1 MPFFSV
7 FLPPKLRSHP
17 AFKNLKNNMNRLTTP
32 FDIYPT
38 LWDIL
43 NFNKIKEEDF
53 DVSPTRSL
61 KRSLS
66 LFRPIPN
73 DRTCKEAEIEP
84 HWCTCVSWKS
94 MMGDEKLEILG
105 KSIVSEIVKA
115 FNGFLEE
122 EKHLCA
128 ELELSKIEKMERLIP
143 DEGVLKYDGV
153 KDIDGFQPKF
163 NSSKIIKDFVTYRFS
178 FWTEPGSANYE
189 TTVQFNEATKK
200 LKVDAQAISHKAM
213 AKRLPVEKFMNP
225 NILGEEIVFP
235 TSKRIAK
242 NRFLKSALSEYV
254 AHYTP
259 NNPATHGLATNT
271 HVNMYEKWSAGGYG
285 VVITGN
291 IITDQLHL
299 ESPGNTILQKEL
311 DSPERKSIW
320 SEIASRAK
328 AQGNL
333 ILAQLGNAGRQTP
346 TFVNPRPFSSSTV
359 ALSKSVFRVKD
370 FGEPVELTTEQV
382 RNEVIDK
389 FTYAAKYLYE
399 AGFDGIQL
407 HGAHGYMIAQFL
419 SKTTNKRTDKY
430 GGSPRNRAQ
439 IVVDIYNAIREQVPA
454 STGFIVG
461 IKLNSVEFQNEGLTT
476 DEAEEVARTLDEAGL
491 DFIELSGGTYEE
503 FGFVHKESTKKRE
516 AYFAEFAGQIKPV
529 VKNAIVYVTGGFRT
543 VPAMVQSIK
552 DGVTDGIGL
561 GRPATGEFD
570 FPKRILN
577 RTVQSAKKHPF
588 EGDLISA
595 ILACSLQMAQAGSKP
610 LKDSKDV
617 NDGIMD
623 LTDEKTVEEYNNAQ
637 KLFLLEIL
645 GAGKEGNIKYGV
657 VPYKVSGFVGN
668 IYDTRKSEHSNG
680 QIGG

>member
-1 MPFFSV
+1 
-7 FLPPKLRSHP
+7 
-17 AFKNLKNNMNRLTTP
+17 
-32 FDIYPT
+32 
-38 LWDIL
+38 
-43 NFNKIKEEDF
+43 
-53 DVSPTRSL
+53 
-61 KRSLS
+61 
-66 LFRPIPN
+66 
-73 DRTCKEAEIEP
+73 
-84 HWCTCVSWKS
+84 
-94 MMGDEKLEILG
+94 
-105 KSIVSEIVKA
+105 
-115 FNGFLEE
+115 
-122 EKHLCA
+122 
-128 ELELSKIEKMERLIP
+128 
-143 DEGVLKYDGV
+143 
-153 KDIDGFQPKF
+153 
-163 NSSKIIKDFVTYRFS
+163 
-178 FWTEPGSANYE
+178 
-189 TTVQFNEATKK
+189 
-200 LKVDAQAISHKAM
+200 M
-213 AKRLPVEKFMNP
+213 AKRFPVEKFMNP
-225 NILGEEIVFP
+225 DILGEEIVFP

-242 NRFLKSALSEYV
+242 NRFLKSPLSEYV

-259 NNPATHGLATNT
+259 NNPATHGLVTNT

-291 IITDQLHL
+291 VMTDQFHL
-299 ESPGNTILQKEL
+299 EGPGNTIIQKEL

-346 TFVNPRPFSSSTV
+346 NDVNPRPFSSSTV
-359 ALSKSVFRVKD
+359 PVSEKNFVLKE
-370 FGEPVELTTEQV
+370 FGKPIELTTEQV
-382 RNEVIDK
+382 KTEVIDK

-399 AGFDGIQL
+399 AGFDGIEL

-476 DEAEEVARTLDEAGL
+476 NEAEEVARTLDEIGL

-503 FGFVHKESTKKRE
+503 LGFVHKKESTKKRE

-529 VKNAIVYVTGGFRT
+529 VKNAIIYVTGGFRT

-577 RTVQSAKKHPF
+577 RTVQSAKYCPF
-588 EGDLISA
+588 RDDFLTGV
-595 ILACSLQMAQAGSKP
+595 LACSLQMAQAGSKP

-617 NDGIMD
+617 NDGVMN
-623 LTDEKTVEEYNNAQ
+623 LTDEETVKEYNDAQ
-637 KLFLLEIL
+637 KHFLSET
-645 GAGKEGNIKYGV
+645 ATAAKEGKIKYGV
-657 VPYKVSGFVGN
+657 IPYKVSGFIGN
-668 IYDTRKSEHSNG
+668 IYDTKEPEHSNG